1 MSYKSSTAGFVAALL
16 LSVMTAS
23 ALAQNESFDELYKK
37 AQKEGGTL
45 NCYCSLAQINAEKIY
60 PVFEKRFPGLRINHV
75 DATSE
80 KLSARAITEARGG
93 KTLADVVEFGL
104 EDINKIHEQGLLLE
118 KAPPEAAAYPS
129 DLKGSYWAANNLIF
143 FVGAWNTDKIKKD
156 EEPKFLDDFGDPR
169 WKGRLIAEPRDYE
182 ILVALTHKHKSLE
195 KARAVLARI
204 AANDV
209 EFHKGHSQLAELLVA
224 GQAAACVTCYAH
236 HYPIRKRKGAPVD
249 YMLTEG
255 TGDIDATAILK
266 NAPHPNTALLFA
278 RWTASEEG
286 QKVYAQG
293 GRLPAHPKVEPV
305 EKTRPA
311 KVYPVGEYDV
321 KDYPKYEQIWKEIFG
336 LR

>member
-75 DATSE
+75 DATSD

-224 GQAAACVTCYAH
+224 GTSRGLFH
-236 HYPIRKRKGAPVD
+236 
-249 YMLTEG
+249 
-255 TGDIDATAILK
+255 
-266 NAPHPNTALLFA
+266 LLFPSLSRA
-278 RWTASEEG
+278 
-286 QKVYAQG
+286 KAQG
-293 GRLPAHPKVEPV
+293 RAGRLHVERRSCRNYRSRGLEECAPS
-305 EKTRPA
+305 
-311 KVYPVGEYDV
+311 EYGMA
-321 KDYPKYEQIWKEIFG
+321 I
-336 LR
+336 